1 LPPRLLGGTT
11 GRALIEGRDVNA
23 FLQTLKNLGPVRLA
37 AIGFVGLV
45 IIAFFVFAIVRMT
58 APKMMMLYGEL
69 ADKDAA
75 AVTEQLDSQ
84 LVTYELRNNG
94 TEIWV
99 DEAQV
104 DKIRID
110 LAREGLPK
118 RGNVGN
124 EIFDAGEGFGTTS
137 FIQNINRQRALEG
150 ELART
155 VASIE
160 GVRQARVHLVLPK
173 RELFSRSE
181 QVPSASIFLQLQ
193 QGTELSRQNIAAI
206 RNLVA
211 AAVPQLRPNGI
222 SVVDDRGQLLASPED
237 DTSSALTATTEEL
250 RVQQERRLSRQVEDL
265 LSRTIGFGKVRA
277 EVSVD
282 MDFDRLTVNSEAFDP
297 DSKVERSTQAI
308 KEETENTEAEAIDS
322 ITVANQL
329 PSSDA
334 NNVNP
339 LFPTSRNRSNRTEN
353 TVNYEISKTVTN
365 QVRQT
370 GIVRRLSVAVMV
382 DGLYPPAADGA
393 PTYTA
398 RTPEEIEQ
406 IRRLVQSAVG
416 YNPDRGDSIEVVN
429 MRFVDQ
435 FGTGVEEPTILGMK
449 RDDLFRIAEIITFGI
464 VAILVILLVIR
475 PLLARAFEDEQDEE
489 LEQLED
495 DTDVMP
501 QLPAGEG
508 ALAQALAMEGG
519 SDDDDEMDS
528 MIDVNRIEGK
538 VRASTLRK
546 IGEIVE
552 KHPEEAVAI
561 LRAWMYQES

>member
-1 LPPRLLGGTT
+1 M
-11 GRALIEGRDVNA
+11 NA

-58 APKMMMLYGEL
+58 APKMQMLYGEL
-69 ADKDAA
+69 ADQDAA
-75 AVTEQLDSQ
+75 AVTEQLDGQ
-84 LVTYELRNNG
+84 QIPYELRNKG

-99 DEAQV
+99 AEEQV
-104 DKIRID
+104 DKLRIT
-110 LAREGLPK
+110 LAKEGLPK

-155 VASIE
+155 IASIE

-181 QVPSASIFLQLQ
+181 QAPSASIFLQLQ

-206 RNLVA
+206 RNLTA

-237 DTSSALTATTEEL
+237 DTASAMTATTEEL

-277 EVSVD
+277 EVSVE
-282 MDFDRLTVNSEAFDP
+282 MDFDRVTVNSEVFDP
-297 DSKVERSTQAI
+297 DSRVERSTQAI
-308 KEETENTEAEAIDS
+308 KEENENTEAEAIDS

-329 PSSDA
+329 PTADA

-339 LFPTSRNRSNRTEN
+339 MFPTSRNRSERSEN
-353 TVNYEISKTVTN
+353 TVNYEISKTITN

-370 GIVRRLSVAVMV
+370 GVVRRLSVAVMV
-382 DGLYPPAADGA
+382 DGVYPTGTDGTA
-393 PTYTA
+393 TYTA
-398 RTPEEIEQ
+398 RAPEEIDQ

-416 YNPDRGDSIEVVN
+416 YNSERGDTVEVIN
-429 MRFVDQ
+429 MRFIDQ
-435 FGTGVEEPTILGMK
+435 FGSGAEEPVLLGMK

-475 PLLARAFEDEQDEE
+475 PLLARAFEDEQEEIIEE
-489 LEQLED
+489 LED
-495 DTDVMP
+495 DGEPMP

-519 SDDDDEMDS
+519 GDDDDEMDA

-561 LRAWMYQES
+561 LRSWMYQES